1 MWALLEASPGN
12 FTAEGVF
19 AYEPFFEAAQR
30 AGIYLIARPGP
41 YINAEVSFG
50 GYPGWM
56 QRIKGQLR
64 TRNPEYLAATDNY
77 VAQIGT
83 IIAKAQ
89 ITNGGPVI
97 LYQPENEY
105 SWGVPTRFPDGE
117 YMQYVEDQARK
128 AGIVVPIISNDA
140 APLGHNAPGTGVGE
154 VDIYGHDDYPLKF
167 DCSNP
172 TSWPKGALNGLYHSI
187 HELQSPST
195 PFSLL
200 EFQGGAFDPWGGPGF
215 ENCASLLNEEF
226 ERVFYKNNLAAGV
239 TIFNIYMIYG
249 GTNWGNIGFPGGYSS
264 YDYAAAI
271 SEDLT
276 VGRKKY
282 SELKLI
288 AEWLKVSPGYITAK
302 PGAAEVLTYCS
313 DPAITVTRLNGDSTT
328 GSGSFFV
335 VRHSDYTSTTST
347 TYKLELPTS
356 KGKLAIP
363 ALYGSLT
370 LNGRDSKFAVTDYNV
385 HGISLVYSTAEILT
399 HQKYSDRVI
408 LVVYTGA
415 GETNELAIKT
425 SHKPKVI
432 AGDSLAVHHDGE
444 MAIMTWDT
452 SNVRKVVRVGD
463 LFIFAIGMF
472 TVGRR
477 CPICA

>member
-1 MWALLEASPGN
+1 MDS
-12 FTAEGVF
+12 THGV
-19 AYEPFFEAAQR
+19 
-30 AGIYLIARPGP
+30 
-41 YINAEVSFG
+41 
-50 GYPGWM
+50 
-56 QRIKGQLR
+56 
-64 TRNPEYLAATDNY
+64 
-77 VAQIGT
+77 
-83 IIAKAQ
+83 IIDYSG
-89 ITNGGPVI
+89 TNGR
-97 LYQPENEY
+97 Q
-105 SWGVPTRFPDGE
+105 
-117 YMQYVEDQARK
+117 
-128 AGIVVPIISNDA
+128 
-140 APLGHNAPGTGVGE
+140 
-154 VDIYGHDDYPLKF
+154 DDCRLKQ
-167 DCSNP
+167 DKTN
-172 TSWPKGALNGLYHSI
+172 TKY
-187 HELQSPST
+187 T
-195 PFSLL
+195 
-200 EFQGGAFDPWGGPGF
+200 D
-215 ENCASLLNEEF
+215 
-226 ERVFYKNNLAAGV
+226 
-239 TIFNIYMIYG
+239 MIYG
-249 GTNWGNIGFPGGYSS
+249 GTNWGNIGFSGGYTS
-264 YDYAAAI
+264 YDYGSPI
-271 SEDLT
+271 SEDMT

-288 AEWLKVSPGYITAK
+288 AEWLKVSPGYLTAK

-313 DPAITVTRLNGDSTT
+313 DPAMTVTRLKGDSTA

-356 KGKLAIP
+356 KGKLTIP

-370 LNGRDSKFAVTDYNV
+370 LNGRDSKITMTDYNI
-385 HGISLVYSTAEILT
+385 HGMSLVYSTAEILT

-472 TVGRR
+472 PVGRL